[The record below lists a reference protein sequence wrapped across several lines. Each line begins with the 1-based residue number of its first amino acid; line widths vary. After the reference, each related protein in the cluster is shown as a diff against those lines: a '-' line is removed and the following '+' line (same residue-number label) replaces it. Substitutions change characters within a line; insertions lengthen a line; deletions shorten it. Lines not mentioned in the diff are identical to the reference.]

1 MVARCSSH
9 SLDLNECEKYM
20 GILFTIFRLWFGL
33 SWYEEYFGE
42 EDYNLVLVWVVLA
55 ERNICMNVK
64 SIWVSIW
71 CD

>member
-1 MVARCSSH
+1 
-9 SLDLNECEKYM
+9 M